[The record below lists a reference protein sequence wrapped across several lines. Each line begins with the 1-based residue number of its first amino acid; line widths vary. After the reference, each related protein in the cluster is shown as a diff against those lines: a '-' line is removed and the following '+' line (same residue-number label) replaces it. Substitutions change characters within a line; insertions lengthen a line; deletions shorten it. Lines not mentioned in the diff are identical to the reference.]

1 MKRLYVSV
9 YILLLLLAA
18 QDMSAQRRVYSNE
31 FLNIGV
37 GARGL
42 GMGSTLSATVND
54 VTSSYWNPA
63 GQNNIKNVFQIGAM
77 HNEYFAGLGKF
88 DFIGLAIPLKGVNL
102 NSSIGLTYYRF
113 GVDNI
118 PNTLDLID
126 VNGNINY
133 DNISLFS
140 TSDNAM
146 MITYA
151 FSLNKISGNF
161 NWNDIRFGT
170 NFKIIRRTVG
180 PFAKSWGF
188 GLDAGAQYDW
198 KNLHIALLGKDITT
212 TYNAWSF
219 TFTDEEKEV
228 LSNTGN
234 VIPVSSYEI
243 TSPRATLGAAYDLK
257 FLKDNFRFTPSFELN
272 NFFDKRNALWKGNGF
287 SIEPAIGFEFGYKEF
302 VFLRAGINKFQ
313 KYVGL
318 NTRKK
323 EKLHAE
329 PNVGLGLKLFKSL
342 SIDYAFT
349 NVNSGTNEL
358 YSHVISASFG
368 FNKKKEQDIIDF
380 QEKTE
385 QTKVPK
391 KEKTPKVK
399 KEIEEKIKKEKP
411 LKEDKEKEVKE
422 EKPAKIEKDVKD
434 KQEKPTGETEK
445 KKEIIDKNTNKEDLA
460 PTSDKE
466 KKSEKEKPSKKKK
479 TKHKKPAKKK
489 KTSKKEKDSEP
500 KKVEEPAKAPTVA
513 PRVTDPR
520 KVNTGSKVTD
530 PRKANP

>member
-1 MKRLYVSV
+1 MKRLYSYI
-9 YILLLLLAA
+9 YILIFLLAM
-18 QDMSAQRRVYSNE
+18 QDTTAQRRVYSNE

-54 VTSSYWNPA
+54 VTSSFWNPA
-63 GQNNIKNVFQIGAM
+63 GQNKINHVFQIGAM

-88 DFIGLAIPLKGVNL
+88 DFLGLAIPIKGVKL
-102 NSSIGLTYYRF
+102 NSSIGITYYRF

-126 VNGNINY
+126 ANGNINY

-140 TSDNAM
+140 TADNALM
-146 MITYA
+146 LTYA
-151 FSLNKISGNF
+151 FSLNKITGNF

-219 TFTDEEKEV
+219 SFSEEEKEV

-257 FLKDNFRFTPSFELN
+257 FLKNNFRFTPSIEIN
-272 NFFDKRNALWKGNGF
+272 NFFDKRNALWKGKGY
-287 SIEPAIGFEFGYKEF
+287 SIEPAMGFEFGYKEII
-302 VFLRAGINKFQ
+302 FLRAGINKFQ
-313 KYVGL
+313 RYVGL
-318 NTRKK
+318 NTKRK
-323 EKLHAE
+323 ERLRVE
-329 PNVGLGLKLFKSL
+329 PNVGLGLKLFKAL
-342 SIDYAFT
+342 TIDYAFT

-368 FNKKKEQDIIDF
+368 FNKKKEQEIIDF
-380 QEKTE
+380 QEKE
-385 QTKVPK
+385 EKPQEPK
-391 KEKTPKVK
+391 KEKTPKP
-399 KEIEEKIKKEKP
+399 KKEKEKKI
-411 LKEDKEKEVKE
+411 KEEKPKKEEKVKE
-422 EKPAKIEKDVKD
+422 EKPK
-434 KQEKPTGETEK
+434 ETPKSSTESNTKKEVEK
-445 KKEIIDKNTNKEDLA
+445 KEDTIDKPKA
-460 PTSDKE
+460 DK
-466 KKSEKEKPSKKKK
+466 KVDK
-479 TKHKKPAKKK
+479 KKPAKKK
-489 KTSKKEKDSEP
+489 KAKKKKPAKKKKATKKKSTTETKKEEEPVKDS
-500 KKVEEPAKAPTVA
+500 KTPATT